1 MDIEITVVFEMIQ
14 TQKYIY
20 HVFFPTEDPSFY
32 CIYVG
37 IIHEIRNDNVG
48 LEDIKAHRTRKGRGA
63 GGDRGQVQIDKDKKQ
78 GRRIKKIDILK
89 MA

>member
-37 IIHEIRNDNVG
+37 IIHETRNDNVG
-48 LEDIKAHRTRKGRGA
+48 LEDIKAHRTKKKDESGRA
-63 GGDRGQVQIDKDKKQ
+63 E
-78 GRRIKKIDILK
+78 GRCR
-89 MA
+89 